1 MAFTVNAKVYSADAI
16 QKDAIG
22 YVGPANTL
30 SVKDQLRMS
39 RVAPKPTSL
48 FSGVSRVEAKLT
60 RTLAL
65 TGALTPT
72 HDGIFAVPISIPV
85 GAASADIDTMCTDM
99 GTFIGSAAFKTF
111 VKQLLINQ

>member
-1 MAFTVNAKVYSADAI
+1 MTFTVNAKTYSADAI
-16 QKDAIG
+16 QKDAVG

-48 FSGVSRVEAKLT
+48 FSGVARVEAKLT

-72 HDGIFAVPISIPV
+72 HDGIFAIPISIPV
-85 GAASADIDTMCTDM
+85 GAAPADVDAMCTDM
-99 GTFIGSAAFKTF
+99 SVFVGTAAFKNF
-111 VKQLLINQ
+111 VKQQLINQ